1 MIYLLAGGGGILS
14 FNPGFAI
21 WILISMIIFL
31 TVMMKYAVPPI
42 MKSLNER
49 EAKIK
54 DSLESAEKALAK
66 AEAISIN
73 NEKALRETE
82 VKAQQIRKEAIE
94 KAEVLR
100 NERTAK
106 AKDEATQI
114 IEQAKNTIVQEKKLA
129 LTQLR
134 EEVARLA
141 IQSASIILD
150 EELDAK
156 KNSKLVDNLDL
167 TNEVFLE

>member
-106 AKDEATQI
+106 AKDEATEI
-114 IEQAKNTIVQEKKLA
+114 IEQAKNTIEQEKKLA

-156 KNSKLVDNLDL
+156 KNSKLVDKFIEDL
-167 TNEVFLE
+167 SKN

>member
-14 FNPGFAI
+14 FKLGFAI

-66 AEAISIN
+66 AEAISKD
-73 NEKALRETE
+73 NEKALREAE
-82 VKAQQIRKEAIE
+82 AKAQQIRKDAIE
-94 KAEVLR
+94 EAEVLR
-100 NERTAK
+100 NERIGK

-114 IEQAKNTIVQEKKLA
+114 IEQAKNTIEQEKKLA

-156 KNSKLVDNLDL
+156 KNSKLVDKFIEDL
-167 TNEVFLE
+167 SKN

>member
-66 AEAISIN
+66 AEVISIN

-156 KNSKLVDNLDL
+156 KNSKLVDKFIEDL
-167 TNEVFLE
+167 SKN

>member
-54 DSLESAEKALAK
+54 DSLESAEKAIAK

-106 AKDEATQI
+106 AKDEATEI
-114 IEQAKNTIVQEKKLA
+114 IEQAKNTIEQEKKLA

-156 KNSKLVDNLDL
+156 KNSKLVDKFIEDL
-167 TNEVFLE
+167 SKN

>member
-54 DSLESAEKALAK
+54 DSLKSAEKALAK

-114 IEQAKNTIVQEKKLA
+114 IEQAKNTIEQEKKLA

-156 KNSKLVDNLDL
+156 KNSKLVDKFIEDL
-167 TNEVFLE
+167 SKN

>member
-114 IEQAKNTIVQEKKLA
+114 IEQAKNTIEQEKKLA

-156 KNSKLVDNLDL
+156 KNSKLVDKFIEDL
-167 TNEVFLE
+167 SKN

>member
-66 AEAISIN
+66 AEAISKD
-73 NEKALRETE
+73 NEKALREAE
-82 VKAQQIRKEAIE
+82 AKAQQIRKDAIE
-94 KAEVLR
+94 EAEVLR
-100 NERTAK
+100 NERIGK

-114 IEQAKNTIVQEKKLA
+114 IEQAKNTIEQEKKLA

-156 KNSKLVDNLDL
+156 KNSKLVDKFIEDL
-167 TNEVFLE
+167 SKN